1 MKQKKLANFMTA
13 MILLGNV
20 GTTVSYANPTN
31 TTLEQNAETNIENLN
46 IEETNS
52 GKITEIVRFNFNNY
66 VKIQKNGN
74 DEKKP
79 YRYNMESRGID
90 QSNCYSII
98 TKLQDTL
105 EEKYHK
111 QLNMTTEIQYD
122 KEKKLYF
129 FDLLIRKNGE
139 GSGIL
144 LNQENYKTRD
154 KWRIYIKPSFYF
166 FDTNDEN
173 FNPLIKEYDDTR
185 YYEFTDDDFNKM
197 KEYIKSFDS
206 DISDISMINDDE
218 NVYYYHPEQHMN
230 YVQYINVKITYKN
243 GTEKLSKIIYNRPET
258 ANVLNKHGVQEIL
271 INKDEV
277 NNLKLNENNVQL
289 VNQILEKFNENKV
302 LNSEMFFI
310 KNKIYF
316 DLNEKK
322 YYVEIRDKRN
332 MYCSKD
338 DTDCEPLTS
347 GVPLPVIYHEYGPTI
362 IYLRLEDNAK
372 INNDL
377 EDVDLSKIDTVNVLH
392 YNEDSFNPNDWKFD
406 QIAINKNR
414 CKVDGKSYF
423 YLSENEY
430 HDDDKKDVSKWL
442 KSINKDY
449 DISYFEEKEQDG
461 YKYWI
466 FNMKNNDRLIFKLV
480 PNKIPNAIQLE
491 NTSETRGLLPEES
504 NEIMRVLY
512 EYMKEQT
519 RYVKLGGDII
529 VDDEGKATLNIY
541 IGKDDYGYNYYD
553 LDDPEYFTKKTIRV
567 NKLENETF
575 DIINTSDIKSEICE
589 ADPCDD
595 CVEIKPGLPS
605 PACPPTT
612 NPDKPCDH
620 DKPKPEPE
628 KTKEKEKPKYKP
640 MVTKPIPKKPK
651 VKDEEPKIDQNEKK
665 EVSTPSNLPKE
676 KATPSN
682 LPKEKTSSSN
692 LPKRNNEN
700 GVTGRVVSKEYNNNN
715 RNDNPENKTNVTIIY
730 EKPSENVNKN
740 EKELKQ
746 NDYNNNNDNTAG
758 LPKTNEEK
766 REAVKTGDNLF
777 NKITLF
783 TAILSIFGLSY
794 LPFIKKKKIEINSEN

>member
-52 GKITEIVRFNFNNY
+52 GKITEIARFNFNNY
-66 VKIQKNGN
+66 VKIEQNGN

-79 YRYNMESRGID
+79 YRYSMEARGID

-98 TKLQDTL
+98 TNLQDTL

-122 KEKKLYF
+122 KEKNLYF
-129 FDLLIRKNGE
+129 FDLLIRVNGE

-154 KWRIYIKPSFYF
+154 KWRIYIKPSFYY
-166 FDTNDEN
+166 FDTSDEN

-185 YYEFTDDDFNKM
+185 YYKFTDDDFNKM

-206 DISDISMINDDE
+206 NISDISMIDDDE

-230 YVQYINVKITYKN
+230 YVQYINVKVTYKN

-258 ANVLNKHGVQEIL
+258 ANVLNKHGVEEIL

-289 VNQILEKFNENKV
+289 VNQILKKFNENKV

-322 YYVEIRDKRN
+322 YYVEIRDKRH

-338 DTDCEPLTS
+338 DTDCEQLTP
-347 GVPLPVIYHEYGPTI
+347 GVPSPAIYHEYGPTI
-362 IYLRLEDNAK
+362 IYLRLEDDAK
-372 INNDL
+372 INGDL

-392 YNEDSFNPNDWKFD
+392 YNEDSFNPNNWKFD
-406 QIAINKNR
+406 QIAINKNG

-430 HDDDKKDVSKWL
+430 HDDNKKDVSKWL
-442 KSINKDY
+442 KSINDEY
-449 DISYFEEKEQDG
+449 DILSFEEKEQDG

-466 FNMKNNDRLIFKLV
+466 FNMKNQDRLIFKLI
-480 PNKIPNAIQLE
+480 PNKIPDAIQLE

-567 NKLENETF
+567 NKLENEIF
-575 DIINTSDIKSEICE
+575 DIINPSDIKSEICE

-605 PACPPTT
+605 PTCPPTT
-612 NPDKPCDH
+612 NPDKPCNH
-620 DKPKPEPE
+620 EEPKPEPE
-628 KTKEKEKPKYKP
+628 KPKEKPKYKP

-651 VKDEEPKIDQNEKK
+651 KEDTPTTPNETPKTE
-665 EVSTPSNLPKE
+665 E

-715 RNDNPENKTNVTIIY
+715 NNPENKTNVTIVN
-730 EKPSENVNKN
+730 EKPSEDVNKN
-740 EKELKQ
+740 QKELKQ
-746 NDYNNNNDNTAG
+746 NAYNNNDNTAG

-766 REAVKTGDNLF
+766 REAVKTCDNLF
-777 NKITLF
+777 SKLTLF
-783 TAILSIFGLSY
+783 AAILSIFGLSY
-794 LPFIKKKKIEINSEN
+794 LPFLKKKKLETDSEN

>member
-1 MKQKKLANFMTA
+1 MKQKKIANFMTA
-13 MILLGNV
+13 MILFGNM
-20 GTTVSYANPTN
+20 GTTIAHANPTN
-31 TTLEQNAETNIENLN
+31 ITLEQNAETNIENLD
-46 IEETNS
+46 IHETNS
-52 GKITEIVRFNFNNY
+52 GKITEIARFNFNNY
-66 VKIQKNGN
+66 VKIEPNGN
-74 DEKKP
+74 DEKKT
-79 YRYNMESRGID
+79 YRYSMESRDIN
-90 QSNCYSII
+90 QNSCYSII
-98 TKLQDTL
+98 TNLQDVL
-105 EEKYHK
+105 QEKYHK

-122 KEKKLYF
+122 KEKNLYF
-129 FDLLIRKNGE
+129 FDLLIRKDGE

-144 LNQENYKTRD
+144 INQEDYKTRD
-154 KWRIYIKPSFYF
+154 KWRIYVKPSFYF
-166 FDTNDEN
+166 FDTNDEK

-197 KEYIKSFDS
+197 KKYIKSHNS
-206 DISDISMINDDE
+206 DVQDIEMIDDK
-218 NVYYYHPEQHMN
+218 NIYYYHPEAHMD
-230 YVQYINVKITYKN
+230 YVQYINVKVTYKN
-243 GTEKLSKIIYNRPET
+243 GTEKLSKIIYNRSET
-258 ANVLNKHGVQEIL
+258 VNVLNKHGVQEIL
-271 INKDEV
+271 INKDEL
-277 NNLKLNENNVQL
+277 NNLKLNEDNVQL
-289 VNQILEKFNENKV
+289 VNKILEKFNENKV
-302 LNSEMFFI
+302 LNSKMSFI

-322 YYVEIRDKRN
+322 YYVEIRDKRH
-332 MYCSKD
+332 MFCSKD
-338 DTDCEPLTS
+338 DTDCEQLTP
-347 GVPLPVIYHEYGPTI
+347 GVPSPAIYHEYGPTI
-362 IYLRLEDNAK
+362 IYLRLEDDAK
-372 INNDL
+372 INGDL
-377 EDVDLSKIDTVNVLH
+377 DDIDLSKIDTVNVLH

-406 QIAINKNR
+406 QIAINKNG
-414 CKVDGKSYF
+414 CKVDGNSYF
-423 YLSENEY
+423 YLSVNEY
-430 HDDDKKDVSKWL
+430 HDSDKKDVSKWL
-442 KSINKDY
+442 KSINEEY
-449 DISYFEEKEQDG
+449 DISYFEEKEQDE

-504 NEIMRVLY
+504 NEIMRILY
-512 EYMKEQT
+512 EYIKEQT

-567 NKLENETF
+567 NKLENERF
-575 DIINTSDIKSEICE
+575 DIINPSDIKSEICE

-605 PACPPTT
+605 PTCPPTT

-628 KTKEKEKPKYKP
+628 KPKDEEKPKYKP

-676 KATPSN
+676 KVTPSN

-700 GVTGRVVSKEYNNNN
+700 GVTGRVVSKNNNGN
-715 RNDNPENKTNVTIIY
+715 NIPNNNTPNNETKTNITIVNEKPIEDENK
-730 EKPSENVNKN
+730 
-740 EKELKQ
+740 LKQ
-746 NDYNNNNDNTAG
+746 NDYDNINKTNG
-758 LPKTNEEK
+758 LPNLDKEK

-777 NKITLF
+777 SKLTLF
-783 TAILSIFGLSY
+783 AAILSIFGLSY
-794 LPFIKKKKIEINSEN
+794 LPLFKKKKIEINSEN